1 MTEYTGVDRVKA
13 AFKGKFADR
22 IPAYPIMGAYTAK
35 LCGLPLKK
43 YFREAAVMA
52 QCQFD
57 AFDKYKPD
65 VVVMMGDLTMEAEA
79 FGSKVE
85 FFDDAVPQVRK
96 SLLEDK
102 AKIADLKS
110 PDPRSKGRLPFYL
123 EACERIAAMKL
134 PSPTGSVINGPWATA
149 STLRGLEAII
159 MDTFDDE
166 AFIHK
171 LMEITTETTI
181 NFAMEVSKL
190 GIGVSLS
197 EAPASCSVISPDIY
211 EKFILPYHRKIVET
225 MAEKRAGVTI
235 HVC

>member
-1 MTEYTGVDRVKA
+1 MTEYTGIDRVKA
-13 AFKGKFADR
+13 AFKGKFADK

-35 LCGLPLKK
+35 LFGLPLKK
-43 YFREAAVMA
+43 YFKEAGVFA

-57 AFDKYKPD
+57 AFDKYNPD

-102 AKIADLKS
+102 ALIQELEL
-110 PDPRSKGRLPFYL
+110 PDPLSSSRMPFYL
-123 EACERIAAMKL
+123 EACERIASMKL

-149 STLRGLEAII
+149 AALRGLEAII

-166 AFIHK
+166 VFVHK

-181 NFAMEVSKL
+181 NFASDVSSGAKYRL
-190 GIGVSLS
+190 L
-197 EAPASCSVISPDIY
+197 
-211 EKFILPYHRKIVET
+211 
-225 MAEKRAGVTI
+225 
-235 HVC
+235 